1 MEILALSDE
10 VEGPSERN
18 SLLELSCSSL
28 TRNLQQVLEEGSLRP
43 SEDAQGR
50 FLSLSLLWE
59 DDVGEI
65 YLMVCQSHPLQNV
78 SRIVLKLILLPDF
91 SS

>member
-10 VEGPSERN
+10 VEGPSEGN

-50 FLSLSLLWE
+50 FLSLSLL
-59 DDVGEI
+59 
-65 YLMVCQSHPLQNV
+65 
-78 SRIVLKLILLPDF
+78 
-91 SS
+91 